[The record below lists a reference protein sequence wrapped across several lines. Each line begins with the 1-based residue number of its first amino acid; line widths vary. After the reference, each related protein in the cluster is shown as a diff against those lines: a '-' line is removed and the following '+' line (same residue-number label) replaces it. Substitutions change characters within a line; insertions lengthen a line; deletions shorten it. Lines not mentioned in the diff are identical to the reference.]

1 MVGIGEG
8 GAAEPLG
15 RDLWG
20 AIPARWRG
28 RGGSGA
34 RGPVDAWLSRALP
47 AGGQVSVGSSAR
59 LSSKAE

>member
-8 GAAEPLG
+8 GAAESLG

-20 AIPARWRG
+20 AIWRG
-28 RGGSGA
+28 RGGSSA

-59 LSSKAE
+59 PSSKAE